1 MQLSSF
7 VMLSS
12 RDAKFSSWAMV
23 ELTLVVVAAKL
34 TLVVA
39 MELTVVAVA
48 ATQAIAVVVAA
59 IEVAAVV
66 VMSLN
71 WKI

>member
-1 MQLSSF
+1 MKLSSF
-7 VMLSS
+7 VMLFS
-12 RDAKFSSWAMV
+12 RDAKFYSWAMA
-23 ELTLVVVAAKL
+23 ELTLVVVVAK
-34 TLVVA
+34 
-39 MELTVVAVA
+39 LTVVAVA
-48 ATQAIAVVVAA
+48 ATQVIAVVVAA